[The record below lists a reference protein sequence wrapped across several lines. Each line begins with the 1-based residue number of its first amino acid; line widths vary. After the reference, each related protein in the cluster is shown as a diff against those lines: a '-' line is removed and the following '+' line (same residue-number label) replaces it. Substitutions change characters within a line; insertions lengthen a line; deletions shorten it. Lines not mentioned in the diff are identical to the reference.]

1 MREQLDRLRRGRWY
15 YRRPVTTA
23 AVGAVAV
30 MGTLLA
36 RAVLPPSAQP
46 SGPGWVVV
54 GSAGAYVTLRLGSVS
69 GLSKKFKHTYL
80 DWLGGD
86 VDDAQT
92 WMLSALGGGGTLVLG
107 QLASRALRGR

>member
-1 MREQLDRLRRGRWY
+1 M
-15 YRRPVTTA
+15 
-23 AVGAVAV
+23 
-30 MGTLLA
+30 
-36 RAVLPPSAQP
+36 
-46 SGPGWVVV
+46 
-54 GSAGAYVTLRLGSVS
+54 S